1 MLVVSKKKLH
11 QTKGRYMKDYTPT
24 EAFLPTQ
31 TFDIPAFGGKLNVSW
46 NPESQVTQWGGL
58 AYFVSYLKTSGLF
71 DRLVEDAPFH
81 YTSPNAPD
89 VRDVVGTTVLA
100 IICGFTRYVH
110 INRLR
115 NDTVLATLL
124 GLKKIVSEDSVRRAL
139 KAADEQELSTWLS
152 RHEKDI
158 FDKLLE
164 HQYILDIDNTVK
176 PIFGHQ
182 EGAEIGYNPKK
193 PGRPSHNFHSYFIG
207 SIRISLGV
215 DVQPGKRHSG
225 KCSMPRLWEII
236 DNLSDE
242 KKPRLIRGDVGYGG
256 DETMCEAEQRG
267 LMYLFK
273 LRRTKSVFALFRR
286 YENAHGWRNT
296 QDGWEAMESEIHL
309 GGWEHPRRC
318 ILLRRPSKDVKCI
331 SKATQHRRRGRP
343 KKNTLTLVQT
353 EFDFVEDK
361 VGRYW
366 DCCALVT
373 NDDKLDAAT
382 LQQVYRDRGD
392 CENNFDEYKN
402 QYGWGGFVTK
412 DLKPCRAISRLI
424 AIVANWWNVFCR
436 LADGDKHL
444 EPTTSRPMYMGVVGR
459 LIVSGRKRLLHLTST
474 HLKASEIQ
482 SSLMRIGEFM
492 KRISAI
498 AEQLD
503 FNRVWE
509 LIILAAFRKWL
520 GGNRGKGLLPEPLT
534 LID

>member
-1 MLVVSKKKLH
+1 M
-11 QTKGRYMKDYTPT
+11 QDYTLSEVFAHP
-24 EAFLPTQ
+24 Q
-31 TFDIPAFGGKLNVSW
+31 TVDIPAFGGKLDVSW
-46 NPESQVTQWGGL
+46 NPRSQVTQWGGL

-81 YTSPNAPD
+81 YTSPNAPE

-100 IICGFTRYVH
+100 IVCGFTRYVH

-115 NDTVLATLL
+115 NDTVLAALL
-124 GLKKIVSEDSVRRAL
+124 GLDRIVCEDSVRRAL
-139 KAADEQELSTWLS
+139 KAADERELDEWLA
-152 RHEKDI
+152 RHEKDV
-158 FDKLLE
+158 FDKLLTY
-164 HQYILDIDNTVK
+164 QYILDIDNTVK

-182 EGAEIGYNPKK
+182 EGAQLGYNPQK

-215 DVQPGKRHSG
+215 DVQTGKQHSG
-225 KCSMPRLWEII
+225 RCGMPRLWEIV
-236 DNLSDE
+236 DSLPAE
-242 KKPRLIRGDVGYGG
+242 KKPRIIRGDVGYGG
-256 DETMCEAEQRG
+256 DETMCEAEKRG

-273 LRRTKSVFALFRR
+273 IRRTKTVLSLFRR
-286 YENAHGWRNT
+286 HENDSDWIDAGV
-296 QDGWEAMESEIHL
+296 GWEVKETMIQL
-309 GGWEHPRRC
+309 GGWKRARRC
-318 ILLRRPSKDVKCI
+318 ILLRRISKDVMRI
-331 SKATQHRRRGRP
+331 DLATQPKRRGRP
-343 KKNTLTLVQT
+343 KKNALTFVQS

-373 NDDKLDAAT
+373 NDETLDGAS
-382 LQQVYRDRGD
+382 LVQVYRDRGD

-412 DLKPCRAISRLI
+412 DLKPCRAIARLI
-424 AIVANWWNVFCR
+424 AIVANWWNIFCR
-436 LADGDKHL
+436 LADGEKHL
-444 EPTTSRPMYMGVVGR
+444 EPTTSRPMYMGIVGR
-459 LIVSGRKRLLHLTST
+459 LVVSGRRRLLRLTST
-474 HLKASEIQ
+474 HLKAKEIE

-492 KRISAI
+492 RRISAI

-520 GGNRGKGLLPEPLT
+520 GGNHAKGLLPDPLT
-534 LID
+534 LIG